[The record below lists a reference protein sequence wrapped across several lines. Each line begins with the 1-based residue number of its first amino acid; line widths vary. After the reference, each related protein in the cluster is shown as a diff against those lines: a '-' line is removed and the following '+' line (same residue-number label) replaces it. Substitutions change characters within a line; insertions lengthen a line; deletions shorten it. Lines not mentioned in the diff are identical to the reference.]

1 MRKKLRLMVT
11 ISYPENIEASVL
23 ASDPSWILE
32 DAQNESHEIYIE
44 GVELI
49 KEEKK
54 EAPWDFKS
62 LGDLTDEVL
71 SKEFSDVSF
80 AKLSR
85 ITKRAYIYLKK
96 TFVNSPEDL
105 EDLKEYLSK
114 QFPEVPQEK
123 VSGIV
128 DKVLDFIN
136 KGLC

>member
-71 SKEFSDVSF
+71 SKEFS
-80 AKLSR
+80 
-85 ITKRAYIYLKK
+85 
-96 TFVNSPEDL
+96 
-105 EDLKEYLSK
+105 
-114 QFPEVPQEK
+114 
-123 VSGIV
+123 
-128 DKVLDFIN
+128 
-136 KGLC
+136 